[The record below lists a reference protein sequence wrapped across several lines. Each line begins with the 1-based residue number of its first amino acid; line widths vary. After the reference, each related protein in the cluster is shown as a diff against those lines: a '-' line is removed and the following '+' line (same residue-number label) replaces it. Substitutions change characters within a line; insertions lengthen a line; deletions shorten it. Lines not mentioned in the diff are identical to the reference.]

1 MGRLHLARRLA
12 KIDERWQCGRR
23 SRHRIP
29 LFCKALAMESLQG
42 HLLVASPSL
51 PDSNFLKSVVLLV
64 EHSAEG
70 AVGLILNRVSGTRLN
85 ELWNEKNEG
94 ACESDEFVLRGGPVH
109 GPLMCLHGHAECADM
124 IVLPGVYFSS
134 DSDSLRTIVRKN
146 QQPSRMFL
154 GYAGWGPSQLE
165 AELKAGGWIVTLGDE
180 SIVFS
185 DDVDDIWQRV
195 INKTGQEILR
205 DSLHIDRFPDPS
217 YN

>member
-1 MGRLHLARRLA
+1 M
-12 KIDERWQCGRR
+12 D
-23 SRHRIP
+23 
-29 LFCKALAMESLQG
+29 SLQG

-64 EHSAEG
+64 EHSADG
-70 AVGLILNRVSGTRLN
+70 AVGLILNRVSSTSFN
-85 ELWNEKNEG
+85 ELWNRDDG
-94 ACESDEFVLRGGPVH
+94 PCDSTEFVLHGGPVH
-109 GPLMCLHGHAECADM
+109 GPLMCVHGHADCADM

-134 DSDSLRTIVRKN
+134 DSDSLRSIVAKN
-146 QQPSRMFL
+146 EPPRRMFL

-165 AELKAGGWIVTLGDE
+165 AELKAGGWLVSMGDE

-185 DDVDDIWQRV
+185 DEVDDIWQRV

-217 YN
+217 FN